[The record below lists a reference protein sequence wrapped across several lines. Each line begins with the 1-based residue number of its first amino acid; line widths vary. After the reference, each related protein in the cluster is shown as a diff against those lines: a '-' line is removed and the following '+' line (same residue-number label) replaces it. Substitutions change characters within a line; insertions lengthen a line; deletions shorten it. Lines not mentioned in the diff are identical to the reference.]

1 MYVVQDYSV
10 ASIRDGEGGEEVYG
24 SHQQEN
30 IRICIREAT
39 KKLYF

>member
-10 ASIRDGEGGEEVYG
+10 ASIRDGEGGEEGYG
-24 SHQQEN
+24 SHQKK
-30 IRICIREAT
+30 IRICIRVAA